1 MRPHNRRRGWIS
13 PSNPGPFKDF
23 RRDIQDQGRGDCAS
37 DPARPKGIES
47 VRSAARRLHFSIR
60 TEDAYDPWVKRFVL
74 FHGKRHPLLMGE
86 AEIVA
91 FLDHLAVQQGVAA
104 STQNQ
109 ALAALLFLYNVVLE
123 RPLEA
128 PDEGR
133 VRARRPERVPVIL
146 SRDKVRALL
155 EQLEGTPRLMGE
167 VLIRSGLQGQRPGV
181 GTNASPAAPKEATE
195 LQPRATPWGS

>member
-1 MRPHNRRRGWIS
+1 M
-13 PSNPGPFKDF
+13 
-23 RRDIQDQGRGDCAS
+23 
-37 DPARPKGIES
+37 
-47 VRSAARRLHFSIR
+47 
-60 TEDAYDPWVKRFVL
+60 KRFVL
-74 FHGKRHPLLMGE
+74 FHGKRHPRELGE
-86 AEIVA
+86 AEVVA
-91 FLDHLAVQQGVAA
+91 FLDHLAVRLRVAA
-104 STQNQ
+104 SARNQ
-109 ALAALLFLYNVVLE
+109 ALAALLSFSIVVLK
-123 RPLEA
+123 RPLES

-181 GTNASPAAPKEATE
+181 GTNASPAAPKGATE